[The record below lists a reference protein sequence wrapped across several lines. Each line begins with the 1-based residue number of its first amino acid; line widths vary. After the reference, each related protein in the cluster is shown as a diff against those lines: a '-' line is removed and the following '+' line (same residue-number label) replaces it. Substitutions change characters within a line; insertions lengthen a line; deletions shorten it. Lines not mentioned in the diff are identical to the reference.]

1 MNLIRNLKI
10 GPKLILMFLL
20 VGLIPMLLAST
31 SNYLQT
37 SKTIDDDVKSKLE
50 AIMTIKRHQIES
62 WFEERYG
69 DVTVLAAF
77 HDISEALQT
86 YEHAFKNGGVEGE
99 LYQKAD
105 TTFKDLLSHYEKE
118 YGYYDLFLITA
129 EGDVVFTV
137 EHEADFA
144 SNLLKG
150 QYRGSGL
157 AKTFKNA
164 MSGEILLTDFES
176 YAPSNGV
183 AASFIA
189 APILK
194 NDRVLGAVALQMP
207 IGAINE
213 IMQEKTGMGESG
225 ETYLVGADYK
235 MRSDSRFEQDS
246 TILKKK
252 IQTAGVE
259 KAMKGFSD
267 TELYPDYRGIPVYG
281 AFTKVDIKGVDWVIL
296 SEIDE
301 AEALA
306 PLYAMRNDVILL
318 LVVISLLITG
328 FALFA
333 ARGFSRPINSLSQ
346 IADRIANGDL
356 KVKIDI
362 DKRDEIGDLAN
373 SLKVMVGNL
382 TRVVTEVQNAAGQVS
397 VGSEQVNSSSQ
408 QMAQGASEQAS
419 NVEEVSSSME
429 QMSSTV
435 KQNADNAQQT
445 ASIAQKAAEDAEE
458 GGAAV
463 SQTVNAMKSIAEKIN
478 IIEEIARQT
487 NMLAL
492 NAAIEAARAGE
503 HGKGFAVVAAEVR
516 KLAER
521 SQSAAKE
528 IGELS
533 VSSVE
538 ISEKA
543 GALLGEIVPV
553 IQKTSDLVKEINAS
567 SNEQANGIEQVTK
580 AIHQLDQV
588 IQQNASATEEMA
600 ATSEELSSQAISMNE
615 QVAFFKLDHH
625 HLYYDDENPKQ
636 RQPKKVAHIEHK
648 TYASNKANGQN
659 KGKGI
664 QLHLETDPDV
674 SDDNFERY

>member
-10 GPKLILMFLL
+10 GPKLILFFLL
-20 VGLIPMLLAST
+20 VGLIPMMLASA

-37 SKTIDDDVKSKLE
+37 SKTIDEDVKSKLE
-50 AIMTIKRHQIES
+50 AIMTIKEHQIES

-69 DVTVLAAF
+69 DVTVLAVF
-77 HDISEALQT
+77 HDIAEALQA
-86 YEHAFKNGGVEGE
+86 YEHAFENGGVEGE

-105 TTFKDLLSHYEKE
+105 STFKHLLTQYEKE
-118 YGYYDLFLITA
+118 YGYYDLFLIA
-129 EGDVVFTV
+129 ADGDVVFTV

-144 SNLLKG
+144 TNLLKG

-157 AKTFKNA
+157 AKTFKTA
-164 MSGEILLTDFES
+164 MAGEVLLTDFEA

-194 NDRVLGAVALQMP
+194 NDRVLGAVALQIP

-259 KAMKGFSD
+259 KALKGFSD

-318 LVVISLLITG
+318 LVVISFLIIG

-346 IADRIANGDL
+346 IADKIANGDL

-373 SLKVMVGNL
+373 SLRVMVGNL

-458 GGAAV
+458 GGKAV
-463 SQTVNAMKSIAEKIN
+463 SQTVSAMKSIAEKIN

-543 GALLGEIVPV
+543 GTLLGEIVPV
-553 IQKTSDLVKEINAS
+553 IQKTSDLVREINAS

-600 ATSEELSSQAISMNE
+600 ATSEELSSQAVSMNE
-615 QVAFFKLDHH
+615 QVAFFKLDQH
-625 HLYYDDENPKQ
+625 HLYYDDDKPKQ
-636 RQPKKVAHIEHK
+636 RHPKKVAQVGRK
-648 TYASNKANGQN
+648 TNEQNKVNGQN